1 MSLHGAEVVVIRGP
15 VEESRHSIAVAV
27 ADAAGRLV
35 AGCGNP
41 HLVTYLRS
49 SAKPLQALALVET
62 GAVEAFGIQPAEI
75 AVACASHSGEDVHVA
90 AVRSL
95 LRRAGLSEAAL
106 NCGVHPPVERESALR
121 ILRSGAGPTEV
132 HCNCSGK
139 HAGMLTTCR
148 QLGWDLEGYWR
159 PDHPLQQL
167 LLANVAAMAGLPVG
181 EIAIGVDG
189 CGVPVHGMPL
199 VNMATAFARLA
210 DSSGLEEVRQ
220 CAAKTVVQAMQAHPY
235 LVAGKGRFDTALMEV
250 ARPRVAAKS
259 GAEALFCV
267 ALPELGLGLALKVM
281 DGGSRA
287 VAPATMAVLDQLG
300 AVTGEDLEELRN
312 WRRPPVQNVLGQAV
326 GHLEAR
332 IALDLC

>member
-1 MSLHGAEVVVIRGP
+1 MARHGPEVVVIRGP
-15 VEESRHSIAVAV
+15 VEESRHGIAVAV

-35 AGCGNP
+35 AGGGNP

-62 GAVEAFGIQPAEI
+62 GAVDAFGIQPDEI

-95 LRRAGLSEAAL
+95 LKRVGLSEAAL
-106 NCGVHPPVERESALR
+106 NCGVHPPVERDAALR
-121 ILRSGAGPTEV
+121 ILRSGARPTEV

-148 QLGWDLEGYWR
+148 QLGCDLEGYWR
-159 PDHPLQQL
+159 PEHPLQQL
-167 LLANVAAMAGLPVG
+167 LLANVAAMAELPAA

-210 DSSGLEEVRQ
+210 DPSGLEEVRQ
-220 CAAKTVVQAMQAHPY
+220 AAARTVVRAMQAHPY
-235 LVAGKGRFDTALMEV
+235 LVAGKGRFDTALMET

-267 ALPELGLGLALKVM
+267 ALPELGLGVALKVI

-287 VAPATMAVLDQLG
+287 VAPATMAVLDQLN
-300 AVTGEDLEELRN
+300 AVTGDDLEELRD
-312 WRRPPVQNVLGQAV
+312 WRRPSVQNVLGQVV

-332 IALDLC
+332 IVMERY